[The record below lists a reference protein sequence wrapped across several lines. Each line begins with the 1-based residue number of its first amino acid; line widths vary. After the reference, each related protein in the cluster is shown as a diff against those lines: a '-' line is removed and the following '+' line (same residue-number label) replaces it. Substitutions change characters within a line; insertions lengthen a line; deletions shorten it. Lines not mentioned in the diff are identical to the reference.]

1 MDPFKRVLVVGGG
14 IGGLTLAVALGRQV
28 ALGHQVA
35 LGRQAISVDV
45 IEIKAEHTVAGVGII
60 QPGNA
65 LRAMKTLGLMDACL
79 AEGFQ
84 TDHYV
89 MYDAAGELIARMQ
102 LLRIAGATTPAV
114 NGLPRTALH
123 RILSD
128 AAVAANARIR
138 LGLTVA
144 SITSRED
151 RADVV
156 LSDGSCE
163 SYDLIVGADGIRSLV
178 RTMIFGGEHEPQF
191 TGHGVWRFTVP
202 RTPEVTHQMMLY
214 GVGVKAGVMPISPAQ
229 MYLLLVTNELG
240 NPWMPPGDLDRLL
253 RDRLRP
259 FTAPVVTAICDQI
272 SDPSQVIYG
281 PIEEVILPQPWHRGR
296 VLLIGDA
303 AHASGPHVSQGAT
316 MAIED
321 AIVLAELIGR
331 HLPGEAVL
339 SQFMARRY
347 ERCKFVQDVSRQVG
361 RDGNIDDPAACAER
375 NARMR
380 EAFRDPKPRPHELR
394 MAEPI

>member
-14 IGGLTLAVALGRQV
+14 IGGLTLAVALGREGIG
-28 ALGHQVA
+28 A
-35 LGRQAISVDV
+35 DV
-45 IEIKAEHTVAGVGII
+45 IEIKTEHTTLALGVGII

-65 LRAMKTLGLMDACL
+65 LRAMNTLGLMDACL

-84 TDHYV
+84 IDQYV

-102 LLRIAGATTPAV
+102 LLRIAGATIPAV
-114 NGLPRTALH
+114 NGLPRASLH
-123 RILSD
+123 RILTD
-128 AAVAANARIR
+128 AAVAAGARIR
-138 LGLTVA
+138 LGLTVSTINSLA
-144 SITSRED
+144 D
-151 RADVV
+151 RVDVV
-156 LSDGSCE
+156 LSDGSRE
-163 SYDLIVGADGIRSLV
+163 SYDLIVGADGIRSHV
-178 RTMIFGGEHEPQF
+178 RTMIFGAGHDPQF

-202 RTPEVTHQMMLY
+202 RAHEITHQMMLY
-214 GVGVKAGVMPISPAQ
+214 GVGVKAGVMPVSRTQ
-229 MYLLLVTNELG
+229 MYLLLVTNEPG

-259 FTAPVVTAICDQI
+259 FTAPVVTAIRDQI
-272 SDPSQVIYG
+272 SDPSRVIYG
-281 PIEEVILPQPWHRGR
+281 PIEEVILPPPWHRGR

-321 AIVLAELIGR
+321 AVVLAELIGR
-331 HLPGEAVL
+331 KLPGEAVL

-347 ERCKFVQDVSRQVG
+347 ARCKFVQDVSRQVG
-361 RDGNIDDPAACAER
+361 RDGNLDDPAACAER